1 MNGFRYWQPGDLNQG
16 RRQVNVLDELAYS
29 GLWFNDSGP
38 SHEKRGLEALFVHPT
53 FFGPA
58 VFACKKPLIG
68 TVNDQR
74 IFRQTGFIEEG
85 KDASDLIIESIN
97 ASDIVLDEPLVDV
110 KLGLFAFQ
118 LSFILHFAEL

>member
-1 MNGFRYWQPGDLNQG
+1 MNGFWYRQPGDLNQG
-16 RRQVNVLDELAYS
+16 RRQVNVLDELAYLS
-29 GLWFNDSGP
+29 ARFNNSRP
-38 SHEKRGLEALFVHPT
+38 AHEEWRLEAFFVHPA

-58 VFACKKPLIG
+58 VFACKKSLIG
-68 TVNDQR
+68 TVDDQR

-97 ASDIVLDEPLVDV
+97 ASDIVLDETLVDV

-118 LSFILHFAEL
+118 LSFILHFSEL